1 MSAIGLVFIFSA
13 LNEALIEY
21 FFGSIEKLRPYLPT
35 LALAIGIGLAFL
47 YDINIFKTFLGIDGN
62 PFFDHLL
69 SGFIISRGS
78 NFVNDL
84 ARKALGSK

>member
-1 MSAIGLVFIFSA
+1 MSAIGLVFIFAA
-13 LNEALIEY
+13 LNEALVEY

-35 LALAIGIGLAFL
+35 LALAIGVGLAFL

-62 PFFDHLL
+62 PLLDHLL